1 MNIFEVLNKGKS
13 RLNEPSISA
22 FIGYLLQT
30 NENHGLSDIFL
41 RKILVQ
47 ILNNNENLCK
57 CLMNKDYIE
66 SEVLLEESYI
76 YGENKVYIDILLNLE
91 IKTNEYITIIIEN
104 KISANSAKKE
114 QLKQYYD
121 AVRQDTDDSITIYFV
136 FITPENDNRGK
147 LKESYD
153 YLENMRFND
162 EKFWITW
169 DNKNGIISL
178 LTELLSEEN
187 MGKINP
193 LNEYLKHTIKAFIKY
208 MTDIINEKSVN
219 KKIRVGEDIG
229 DVIEEINYNLN
240 EEELVII
247 MRKSGQIQV
256 YKENEKVTAK
266 EYLRK
271 IIDKEDLQIEKV
283 NINTRMMGKKVIDEL
298 KKLFYG

>member
-1 MNIFEVLNKGKS
+1 
-13 RLNEPSISA
+13 
-22 FIGYLLQT
+22 
-30 NENHGLSDIFL
+30 
-41 RKILVQ
+41 
-47 ILNNNENLCK
+47 
-57 CLMNKDYIE
+57 MNKDYIE